1 MLKKTLLSLAVAT
14 SALTLAAC
22 NDTETVADPV
32 EPEVTT
38 TEVPETEVM
47 GDPAAETDP
56 MITEDPMMD
65 TMATQSI
72 AEIAA
77 DNENLTILT
86 AALQSAGL
94 DTMLMDAGE
103 YTVFAPTDD
112 AFVPVLD
119 ALGVTKEELLAN
131 TELLNEVLPYHV
143 VPMVVTATEIPY
155 GTDIETANGETIS
168 ISDANIITDATGNTA
183 NITGTDIMATNG
195 VVHTIDTVL
204 MPEQSLADLKKAF
217 IVQLYLKKSFE
228 EAI

>member
-1 MLKKTLLSLAVAT
+1 
-14 SALTLAAC
+14 
-22 NDTETVADPV
+22 
-32 EPEVTT
+32 
-38 TEVPETEVM
+38 
-47 GDPAAETDP
+47 
-56 MITEDPMMD
+56 MMD

-204 MPEQSLADLKKAF
+204 MPE
-217 IVQLYLKKSFE
+217 
-228 EAI
+228 